1 MLFITAFLYT
11 IFAQRI
17 QNYGSIFCGVV
28 VFRKTVYSLP
38 ASLSESRRVAI
49 EESRA
54 AIEESRAERVEVEVE
69 GVVDE
74 EKVEIVGVVGVELE
88 GAVGEKRVELEV

>member
-1 MLFITAFLYT
+1 MGWWFLEKP
-11 IFAQRI
+11 
-17 QNYGSIFCGVV
+17 C
-28 VFRKTVYSLP
+28 TVCLLHSN
-38 ASLSESRRVAI
+38 SESRRVAI

-54 AIEESRAERVEVEVE
+54 VIEESRAERVEVEVE

-74 EKVEIVGVVGVELE
+74 EKVEIVRVVGVELE

>member
-1 MLFITAFLYT
+1 MGWWFLEKP
-11 IFAQRI
+11 
-17 QNYGSIFCGVV
+17 C
-28 VFRKTVYSLP
+28 TVCLLHSN
-38 ASLSESRRVAI
+38 SESRRVAI

-74 EKVEIVGVVGVELE
+74 G
-88 GAVGEKRVELEV
+88 RSRT

>member
-1 MLFITAFLYT
+1 MGWWFLEKP
-11 IFAQRI
+11 
-17 QNYGSIFCGVV
+17 C
-28 VFRKTVYSLP
+28 TVCLLHSN
-38 ASLSESRRVAI
+38 SESRRV
-49 EESRA
+49 

>member
-1 MLFITAFLYT
+1 MGWWFLEKP
-11 IFAQRI
+11 
-17 QNYGSIFCGVV
+17 C
-28 VFRKTVYSLP
+28 TVCLLHSN
-38 ASLSESRRVAI
+38 SETRRVAI

-74 EKVEIVGVVGVELE
+74 ENVEIVGVVGVELE
-88 GAVGEKRVELEV
+88 GAVGEKSNLKCRQWYARREGYREVRRER